1 MTLTSA
7 PTFPIFDPHTRANP
21 QAVYHAMR
29 AAAPI
34 YRSVGP
40 VSGNVIWF
48 FTEYEDVQAV
58 LKDPRFVKD
67 GYKRLPEPFRTR
79 YYGDAQDPVFAAINR
94 HMLELDPP
102 DHTRVRSLVHKA
114 FTPRTIQALQPR
126 IVEITHNLLD
136 AMANTPECDLI
147 SEFAYVLP
155 ITVIAEMLGVGAENR
170 EKFRE
175 WTRLV
180 VIQSPSYE
188 ASQMAALEFIQ
199 FINEQIDER
208 QRSPKDDIL
217 SELVY
222 AEEAGDKLDRVELIS
237 MVFLL
242 LVAGHETTVNLI
254 ANGTLALMQHPAQ
267 MRKLQANPQL
277 IHSAVEEML
286 RYNGPVETPTL
297 RFVVEPTDYKGHRLE
312 TGDILLPSLLAA
324 NRDPKVF
331 PNPDTFDITRSPNPH
346 VAFGFGIHYCLGA
359 PLARMEAAIAINALV
374 QRYPNIRLSVPEEAL
389 VWNDSLLIHGMQS
402 LPVRLD

>member
-1 MTLTSA
+1 MTSPALR
-7 PTFPIFDPHTRANP
+7 FPIFDSRTRANP

-29 AAAPI
+29 QETPI
-34 YRSVGP
+34 YRAIGP
-40 VSGNVIWF
+40 HSGNVIWF
-48 FTEYEDVQAV
+48 FTDYEDVQAI
-58 LKDPRFVKD
+58 LKDNRFVKD
-67 GYKRLPEPFRTR
+67 GYNRLPEPFRTR
-79 YYGDAQDPVFAAINR
+79 FYGDNRDPVFAAINR

-102 DHTRVRSLVHKA
+102 DHTRIRSLVHKA

-126 IVEITHNLLD
+126 IVEITHSLLD
-136 AMANTPECDLI
+136 AMAAEPTCDLI
-147 SEFAYVLP
+147 SSFAYVLP

-188 ASQMAALEFIQ
+188 ASQMAAMEFIQ

-208 QRSPKDDIL
+208 QRAPKDDIL

-222 AEEAGDKLDRVELIS
+222 AEEAGDKLDRVELLS

-254 ANGTLALMQHPAQ
+254 ANGTLALMQHPDQ
-267 MRKLQANPQL
+267 MQKLQANPQL

-297 RFVVEPTDYKGHRLE
+297 RFVVEPTVYKGHRFE

-331 PNPDTFDITRSPNPH
+331 PDPDTFDITRSPNPH

-359 PLARMEAAIAINALV
+359 PLARMEATIALEALV
-374 QRYPNIRLSVPEEAL
+374 KRYPNIRLNVPEQDL